1 MCIIC
6 RVINI
11 PTMNINKRVMTLKT
25 YVDNFI
31 SFFLI
36 LISPYLSI
44 SYIQFMVCPPIDNLW
59 ITSGSFGNPLFIGY
73 RRGPVKGRPPP
84 RNLDSL

>member
-11 PTMNINKRVMTLKT
+11 PTTYINKRVMTLKT

-31 SFFLI
+31 TFFLV
-36 LISPYLSI
+36 LFFLYLSVN
-44 SYIQFMVCPPIDNLW
+44 YIRFLTCQLIDKLW
-59 ITSGSFGNPLFIGY
+59 ITRRLLENQLFIGY
-73 RRGPVKGRPPP
+73 FWGACQG
-84 RNLDSL
+84 LATA

>member
-1 MCIIC
+1 
-6 RVINI
+6 
-11 PTMNINKRVMTLKT
+11 MTLKT

-44 SYIQFMVCPPIDNLW
+44 SYIQFMLCLPIDNLW
-59 ITSGSFGNPLFIGY
+59 ITHGPFENLLFIGHY
-73 RRGPVKGRPPP
+73 WGACQG
-84 RNLDSL
+84 LAIW

>member
-11 PTMNINKRVMTLKT
+11 PTTYINKRVMTLKT

-36 LISPYLSI
+36 LLFLYLPV
-44 SYIQFMVCPPIDNLW
+44 SYNRFMVCPPIDNLW
-59 ITSGSFGNPLFIGY
+59 ITRGPLENRLFIGY
-73 RRGPVKGRPPP
+73 FWGACQG
-84 RNLDSL
+84 LATA